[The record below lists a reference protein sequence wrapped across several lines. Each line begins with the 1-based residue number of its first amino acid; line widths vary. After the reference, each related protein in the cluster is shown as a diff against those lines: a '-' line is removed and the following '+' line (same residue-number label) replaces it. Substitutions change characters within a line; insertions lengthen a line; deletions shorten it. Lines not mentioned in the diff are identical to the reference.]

1 MVNSVTI
8 SGNLTRDIELR
19 ATPSG
24 YPVGGFSV
32 AVNERRKQQDGSWED
47 YPNYFDCTLLG
58 ERAQKLQQYLAKGTK
73 VTVSGKLRQRRW
85 NDKETGKARSAVEI
99 VVDGLEFMSRRDE
112 GAQQAPQAYAPQA
125 YQPAPQQAPQGYQ
138 PQPAPQAYAPQQAP
152 QQAYQPAPQ
161 QAPQAAP
168 QQAAMPVYDAD
179 IPF

>member
-58 ERAQKLQQYLAKGTK
+58 DRAQKLQQYLAKGTK

-125 YQPAPQQAPQGYQ
+125 YAPAPQQAPQGYQ
-138 PQPAPQAYAPQQAP
+138 PQPAPQAYAP

>member
-1 MVNSVTI
+1 MINTVTI
-8 SGNLTRDIELR
+8 AGNLTRDIELR

-24 YPVGGFSV
+24 YPIGTLSV
-32 AVNERRKQQDGSWED
+32 AVNDRRKQPNGSWED

-58 ERAQKLQQYLAKGTK
+58 ERAQKLQQYLTKGTK
-73 VTVSGKLRQRRW
+73 VTVTGKLSQERW
-85 NDKETGKARSAVEI
+85 QDKESGKARSAVKI
-99 VVDGLEFMSRRDE
+99 VVDGIEFMSRRDD
-112 GAQQAPQAYAPQA
+112 APQQAPQAYAPQQA
-125 YQPAPQQAPQGYQ
+125 YAPAPQGYQ
-138 PQPAPQAYAPQQAP
+138 PQAAPQQAYAPQQAP

>member
-1 MVNSVTI
+1 MINSVTI

-58 ERAQKLQQYLAKGTK
+58 DRAQKLQQYLAKGTK

-125 YQPAPQQAPQGYQ
+125 YAPAPQQAPQGYQ
-138 PQPAPQAYAPQQAP
+138 PQPAPQAYAPQQA
-152 QQAYQPAPQ
+152 YQTAPQ

>member
-58 ERAQKLQQYLAKGTK
+58 ERAQKLRQYLAKGTK

-125 YQPAPQQAPQGYQ
+125 Y
-138 PQPAPQAYAPQQAP
+138 APQAYAP

>member
-125 YQPAPQQAPQGYQ
+125 YAPAPQQAPQGYQ
-138 PQPAPQAYAPQQAP
+138 PQPAPQAYAPQQA
-152 QQAYQPAPQ
+152 YQTAPQ

>member
-58 ERAQKLQQYLAKGTK
+58 DRAQKLQQYLAKGTK

-138 PQPAPQAYAPQQAP
+138 PQPAPQAYAPQQA
-152 QQAYQPAPQ
+152 YQPAPQ

>member
-58 ERAQKLQQYLAKGTK
+58 DRAQKLQQYLAKGTK

-125 YQPAPQQAPQGYQ
+125 YAPAPQQAPQGYQ
-138 PQPAPQAYAPQQAP
+138 PQPAPQAYAPQQA
-152 QQAYQPAPQ
+152 YQTAPQ

>member
-58 ERAQKLQQYLAKGTK
+58 DRAQKLQQYLAKGTK

-138 PQPAPQAYAPQQAP
+138 PQPAPQAYVPQQAP